1 MVRRR
6 WESEAATDG
15 EVRAM
20 EVKLIRETAA
30 NHADIGYNL
39 WPRWSS
45 TSSTCH
51 FHRVNVFVTIGWAT
65 QYADIADQN
74 DCGVAA
80 RVGVDRHAAPGDHQM
95 A

>member
-6 WESEAATDG
+6 WESEAATDD

-51 FHRVNVFVTIGWAT
+51 FHRVNVVR
-65 QYADIADQN
+65 D
-74 DCGVAA
+74 DCVAQA
-80 RVGVDRHAAPGDHQM
+80 VR
-95 A
+95 